1 MVFNAPELR
10 YSRTVGINF
19 QPSKGVL
26 PGEESGRDGGDH
38 RGIFGTGPMSGG
50 PPPAEASMSTRGTV
64 TAVVARTVAITLL
77 LLVGLGF
84 ARTAGANG
92 FSLPVQD
99 SLQVGRAK
107 AGTVAAASDASTVFH
122 NPAGM
127 TELEGE
133 QMLAGAT
140 AIYAGYDVS
149 NRSST
154 ATTPGTGGAPVALVG
169 ENGHP
174 RTFEVVPT
182 LFYARPMTPSRDFW
196 VGIALTSPWGLGVQY
211 DDDWFGRYDS
221 IETRLTTV
229 NLSPAM
235 AYRITDWLS
244 VGGGFNIEYADA
256 KLTNALPDTL
266 APGGPSPATDG
277 VAKLTGD
284 GFEVGFN
291 IGVLVKPWPR
301 TRIGLHYRSAI
312 QHELSGKLKVSNL
325 PPALAAGNGRVGAD
339 FSVDVPDVVA
349 IGIAHEAVQG
359 TTLFAEAQW
368 FNWSRFD
375 ELRATYADGRPDT
388 VREQDWK
395 DTWSFY
401 GAIEQR
407 LLERWI
413 LRAGA
418 GYEPTPT
425 VDEFRNTS
433 LPDGDRIRVGLGL
446 SYEWSERLRVDL
458 AYAHVFSS
466 RESIDL
472 TPSFFEGTPAAGSV
486 NVRGRADLFVND
498 IALRVRY
505 LF

>member
-1 MVFNAPELR
+1 MV
-10 YSRTVGINF
+10 
-19 QPSKGVL
+19 
-26 PGEESGRDGGDH
+26 
-38 RGIFGTGPMSGG
+38 
-50 PPPAEASMSTRGTV
+50 TRALDA
-64 TAVVARTVAITLL
+64 AVVARIAAITLPL
-77 LLVGLGF
+77 LLVGLSK
-84 ARTAGANG
+84 TAGANG

-99 SLQVGRAK
+99 SLQVGRAN
-107 AGTVAAASDASTVFH
+107 AGAVAAASDASTVFH

-127 TELEGE
+127 TELGGA

-149 NRSST
+149 DRGST
-154 ATTPGTGGAPVALVG
+154 ATTPGTGGAPLALLRQ
-169 ENGHP
+169 NRHP

-182 LFYARPMTPSRDFW
+182 LFYARPMTASRAFW
-196 VGIALTSPWGLGVQY
+196 LGIALTSPWGLGVDY

-244 VGGGFNIEYADA
+244 IGGGLNIEYADA

-266 APGGPSPATDG
+266 AAGGPSPATDG
-277 VAKLTGD
+277 IAKLTGD
-284 GFEVGFN
+284 DVTVGFN
-291 IGVLVKPWPR
+291 VGMLIKPWAR
-301 TRIGLHYRSAI
+301 TRVGLHYRS
-312 QHELSGKLKVSNL
+312 QMTHDLSGKLRIRNL
-325 PPALAAGNGRVGAD
+325 PPLLAGGNGRVGAEIRLKE
-339 FSVDVPDVVA
+339 PDVAA
-349 IGIAHEAVQG
+349 IGIAHEPIAG

-375 ELRATYADGRPDT
+375 ELRATFADGRPDS

-401 GAIEQR
+401 GGVEQR
-407 LLERWI
+407 LFGRWT

-418 GYEPTPT
+418 GYEQTPT
-425 VDEFRNTS
+425 VDEFRSTS
-433 LPDGDRIRVGLGL
+433 LPDGDRVRLALGL
-446 SYEWSERLRVDL
+446 SYHWSDRLRVDL

-472 TPSFFEGTPAAGSV
+472 SPTFFEGTPAEGGV
-486 NVRGRADLFVND
+486 NVRGRANLFVND
-498 IALRVRY
+498 IAIRVRY